1 MTLLTLDINMDMD
14 SDIDINLYIQTF
26 FLSDPE
32 TKLAK

>member
-1 MTLLTLDINMDMD
+1 MDMD
-14 SDIDINLYIQTF
+14 MDADIDINLYVQTF